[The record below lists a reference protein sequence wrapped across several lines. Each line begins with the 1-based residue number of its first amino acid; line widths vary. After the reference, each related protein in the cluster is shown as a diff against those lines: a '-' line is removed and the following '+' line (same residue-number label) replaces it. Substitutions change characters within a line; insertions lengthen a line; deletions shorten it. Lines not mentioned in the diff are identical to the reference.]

1 MDFVNEDF
9 FPSLFPIS
17 SSSTFHPHLFP
28 LLFYF
33 LIFIKLALV
42 SKLSF
47 KMLMMDSL
55 SNDIMNES
63 AFDIAN
69 SMIQAEMGLNVPQL
83 NASVGSPIEY
93 RPQIDFGEEDLTVNP
108 SWIHQI
114 NPPMVAPNA
123 LAVTPSTD
131 ANNTRL
137 RRRKATQ
144 PQRLVYCDLD
154 NDDLNPQSENQDGS
168 VDADYQM
175 EPNDNVSESK
185 DVTFN
190 IDCSDCGES
199 FMDKKEYLKH
209 VKLVHRKKNAK
220 KACNAAKS
228 CPICGINLYNSQALR
243 NHISRIHE
251 EKEMKFKC
259 ELCDK
264 SYFSKSELKQ
274 HGAVHCKDKNFTC
287 EECGKNFAAKHHLV
301 RHSKTHFGLKP
312 FECDICH
319 KQLADKTGFI
329 AHVRNHRGERPFAC
343 TFCDKT
349 YTIRRHLT
357 THLKIHSSAR
367 PFVCQVEGCSKTFRS
382 RSNFRMHKDTHEGI
396 KRWSCPVCN
405 RRFLSQGNMAKHVR
419 RHVGLKPYSC
429 DFCEKSFIERQELRN
444 HLKVHSKSVR
454 TSKNKEVPCLAELQP
469 AKVLIEDGDGH
480 ANLLPCSILDRSC
493 QSGSVSS
500 SQDDLSPPTTL
511 LSCNINSSSSSSP
524 DSNILTISS
533 SNSPTMNSI
542 ESNVYTN
549 GEIGDGTLF
558 NNCSLCSNYFHSSH
572 SLKDHL
578 IDYHRVEMG
587 KIN

>member
-1 MDFVNEDF
+1 
-9 FPSLFPIS
+9 
-17 SSSTFHPHLFP
+17 
-28 LLFYF
+28 
-33 LIFIKLALV
+33 
-42 SKLSF
+42 
-47 KMLMMDSL
+47 MMDSL

-93 RPQIDFGEEDLTVNP
+93 RPQIDFGDEDLTVNP

-114 NPPMVAPNA
+114 NPPMI
-123 LAVTPSTD
+123 PSTASAVAASTD
-131 ANNTRL
+131 VNNTRL

-154 NDDLNPQSENQDGS
+154 NDDLNPQSENQDES
-168 VDADYQM
+168 DDADYVS
-175 EPNDNVSESK
+175 EPNQSESK
-185 DVTFN
+185 TVASN
-190 IDCSDCGES
+190 DCKDCGES
-199 FMDKKEYLKH
+199 FTDKKEYLKH
-209 VKLVHRKKNAK
+209 AKSAHKKNAK
-220 KACNAAKS
+220 KKKKNGADAAKS

-287 EECGKNFAAKHHLV
+287 GECGKNFAAKHHLV

-396 KRWSCPVCN
+396 KRWSCPVCS

-419 RHVGLKPYSC
+419 RHVGIKPHSC
-429 DFCEKSFIERQELRN
+429 DFCDKSFIERQELRN
-444 HLKVHSKSVR
+444 HLKVHSKGER
-454 TSKNKEVPCLAELQP
+454 TAKKKDVPCLAELQP
-469 AKVLIEDGDGH
+469 AKPIEDADGYIDP
-480 ANLLPCSILDRSC
+480 LPISLLDRSC

-500 SQDDLSPPTTL
+500 SQDDLSLPTTL
-511 LSCNINSSSSSSP
+511 QNGGTINSSSASP

-533 SNSPTMNSI
+533 SNSPTMI
-542 ESNVYTN
+542 ESNFYTSSD
-549 GEIGDGTLF
+549 IGDGTLF

-578 IDYHRVEMG
+578 IDYHRVEMD